1 MRQSLATFCGL
12 MLLLLGSSA
21 NAADVDIMVTEMED
35 LRGEKTV
42 HTQNMSGEKC
52 DAFLSKLRELRAKK
66 TRPIQLTLLNPTF
79 SGYVVDAL
87 ASARMARFVVHEDCS
102 PDDPDDQDDDNRRI
116 SVRRS
121 GDGCRGVE
129 QLCSRSGSSG
139 VFGHVG
145 LPTKETR

>member
-35 LRGEKTV
+35 SRGEKTV

-66 TRPIQLTLLNPTF
+66 TRMQLTLLNPTF
-79 SGYVVDAL
+79 SGYVVDAHCI
-87 ASARMARFVVHEDCS
+87 R
-102 PDDPDDQDDDNRRI
+102 PDGSI
-116 SVRRS
+116 
-121 GDGCRGVE
+121 RG
-129 QLCSRSGSSG
+129 
-139 VFGHVG
+139 
-145 LPTKETR
+145 P